1 MVESH
6 FKIFIPVWKFCSNL
20 KECSTYRNL
29 MCSLTAKQALCTSC
43 VKKTSHLKIWWL
55 NIFQQTAYQSY
66 HNFDVFVRTDTRLS
80 QWNCISLISAVPCAC
95 ATNTEILWL
104 WIELVIIIL
113 TLPEEETTSAHTNH
127 YSGGTTLHVT
137 EGKKGATKLL
147 VMKINEEEKLDLH
160 YLCVT

>member
-6 FKIFIPVWKFCSNL
+6 FKIFLPVWKFCSNL

-80 QWNCISLISAVPCAC
+80 QWNCISLISVVPYAC
-95 ATNTEILWL
+95 ATNIEILWL
-104 WIELVIIIL
+104 WIELVIIIVSF
-113 TLPEEETTSAHTNH
+113 PEEETNEHTHQLFRWNNLACDWGQWATRVQQNCL
-127 YSGGTTLHVT
+127 SWKLM
-137 EGKKGATKLL
+137 KKR
-147 VMKINEEEKLDLH
+147 N
-160 YLCVT
+160 